1 MDKPILSDRARE
13 MLKGLK
19 GQYGIPV
26 TNYSQVIR
34 HIRGGLDS
42 VESETTADND
52 FADHNR

>member
-26 TNYSQVIR
+26 TDYSQVIR